1 MNGFD
6 GISSLDSPF
15 PGVYLHLT
23 TMTSRRF
30 FALSG
35 LAAALSLASC
45 ATQSSISLDY
55 APVPGG
61 SLRGAPIFTVGAFA
75 NKRDM
80 DSYQLGTVKLPVGVP
95 IEQLRSASPVETV
108 VANCFAHAMEYRGM
122 LTDSNRASL
131 LITGDVLELYGQLLV
146 HPYAYARI
154 RMNVVEIGSGRVVFS
169 KVYTGERQTTAYRP
183 GSGSPVPILEDLI
196 SRALQD
202 AVDRAVDDPAMRSQI
217 QSGSG
222 GYRPRYT
229 PGML

>member
-1 MNGFD
+1 M
-6 GISSLDSPF
+6 DSPVSRPWIHLF
-15 PGVYLHLT
+15 RVYISILI

-35 LAAALSLASC
+35 LIVAFGLTSC

-55 APVPGG
+55 VPAPGG
-61 SLRGAPIFTVGAFA
+61 PLRGAPVFTVGAFA

-80 DSYQLGTVKLPVGVP
+80 DSYELGTVKLPVGVP
-95 IEQLRSASPVETV
+95 IEQLKSSLPVETI
-108 VANCFAHAMEYRGM
+108 VANGFAHAMEHRGM
-122 LTDSNRASL
+122 LTDSNKASF

-146 HPYAYARI
+146 HPYAFARL
-154 RMNVVEIGSGRVVFS
+154 RMNVVEIGSGRVLFS
-169 KVYTGERQTTAYRP
+169 KIYTGERQTTAYRP
-183 GSGSPVPILEDLI
+183 GSGSPVPILQDLI

-217 QSGSG
+217 QPG
-222 GYRPRYT
+222 GGHRSRYT